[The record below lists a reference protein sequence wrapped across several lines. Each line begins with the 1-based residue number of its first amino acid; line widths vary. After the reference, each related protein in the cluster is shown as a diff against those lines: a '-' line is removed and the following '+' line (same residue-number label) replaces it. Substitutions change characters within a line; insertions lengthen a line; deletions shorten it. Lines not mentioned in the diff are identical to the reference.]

1 MVESQDTAASGCD
14 GLTNQAHLYIFFFE
28 SLILPFSK
36 RPGSKTSV
44 SH

>member
-1 MVESQDTAASGCD
+1 MVESQDTAIGCD